1 MNATQALGHL
11 RALGVRVLTTADAAA
26 ALGAG
31 IEATSQTLRRL
42 ARARLVFSL
51 RKGLWALDSLPDP
64 IGLAEYVASPYAAY
78 VSLQS
83 ALYLRHMIDQVPEVV
98 YVVTLGRRATVRT
111 AVGTYSI
118 HHLPAELFGGFEH
131 APGTGVKLA
140 RAEKALFDVLYLSG
154 TRTRL
159 FRSLPELELPTG
171 CDRGEVKRWIGAI
184 QSVRLRELVSRR
196 LEAAW
201 RPRRGA

>member
-1 MNATQALGHL
+1 MNATEALGRL

-42 ARARLVFSL
+42 GRARLVFSL

-64 IGLAEYVASPYAAY
+64 ITLAEYVASPYAAY

-83 ALYLRHMIDQVPEVV
+83 ALYLRHMIDQIPDLV
-98 YVVTLGRRATVRT
+98 YVVSLGRRATVRT

-131 APGTGVKLA
+131 DPGTGVKLA

-159 FRSLPELELPTG
+159 FRSLPELELP
-171 CDRGEVKRWIGAI
+171 RGFALREVKRWIGTIRSA
-184 QSVRLRELVSRR
+184 RLRELVSRR
-196 LEAAW
+196 LEAARW
-201 RPRRGA
+201 PGHRA